1 MKNIILL
8 FFIITFSACTK
19 PVPERSSSK
28 SDSAFDSLK
37 AVKYGADQY
46 GMKKYVMAFLK
57 RGPNRDQDSV
67 TAAELQKA
75 HLRNI
80 TRMADEGKLVLAG
93 PFLDAGDVRGIY
105 IFDVETVEEAKALTA
120 TDPAIIAG
128 RLEMELR
135 PWYGTAALLAVY
147 SVSKTLQKKSVSE

>member
-1 MKNIILL
+1 MKKIIYTFIIL
-8 FFIITFSACTK
+8 FFIL
-19 PVPERSSSK
+19 SSSFAQNN
-28 SDSAFDSLK
+28 SVQYDSLK
-37 AVKYGADQY
+37 ALQYGADKY

-75 HLRNI
+75 HLQNI
-80 TRMADEGKLVLAG
+80 IRMAEDGTLVLAG
-93 PFLDAGDVRGIY
+93 PFLDDDNVRGIY
-105 IFDVETVEEAKALTA
+105 IFDVPTIEEAKALTA

-135 PWYGTAALLAVY
+135 PWYGTAALLEVTQIA
-147 SVSKTLQKKSVSE
+147 KTLEKRSVTE